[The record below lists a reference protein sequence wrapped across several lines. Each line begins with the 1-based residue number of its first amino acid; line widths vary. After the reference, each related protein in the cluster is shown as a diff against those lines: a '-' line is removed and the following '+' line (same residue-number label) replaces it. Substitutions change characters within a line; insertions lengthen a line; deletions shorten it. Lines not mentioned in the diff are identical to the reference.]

1 MNLKQKTVSGL
12 AWAFSQQ
19 FGVQGI
25 NFLVSIV
32 LARLLMPEE
41 FGLIGMIS
49 VFVALGTTLA
59 DSGLTSSLIRTQD
72 ADQRDFSTVFFMN
85 LIGSMLIYG
94 VLYLSAPLIATF
106 FNQEILI
113 PITRIYCLS
122 FIIGAF
128 SAVQNT
134 ILTIKMDFKTQMTI
148 TIPSLIIGSTVGL
161 AMAFKGYGVWS
172 LVYMNLTQSFLSSLQ
187 LWIRARWRPSL
198 IFDFERLK
206 YHFNFGYKMTLAGIL
221 ETFYKNIYQIII
233 GRYFSAAQLGYYT
246 RAESLKQLPVK
257 NISTA
262 LNKVTYPMFSRIQN
276 DDVKLKS
283 LYKRLMQQVLFWIAP
298 TMVVSAVL
306 AEPLF
311 RFLLTEKWLP
321 AVPYFQILC
330 YVGVMYPLHSYNLN
344 ILKVKGR
351 SDLFLKLEI
360 IKKILITI
368 GLFVAVPFGISGL
381 LWMQVVLSS
390 LSYLINTYYSGK
402 LIGYTA
408 WDQIKDIS
416 PILGLAVFAGAFTY
430 LVNAQLPKTLNF
442 DFPRL
447 LIGFSLGMVF
457 YLLSSY
463 FGKINALRDFKHL
476 VLKKWYQ

>member
-12 AWAFSQQ
+12 AWTFSQQ

-25 NFLVSIV
+25 NFLVSVV

-49 VFVALGTTLA
+49 VFVALGTTLV
-59 DSGLTSSLIRTQD
+59 DSGLTSSLIRTPD
-72 ADQRDFSTVFFMN
+72 SYQRDFSTVFFMN
-85 LIGSMLIYG
+85 LLGSVLIYG
-94 VLYLSAPLIATF
+94 ILYLSAPLIAMF

-148 TIPSLIIGSTVGL
+148 TIPSLVVGSIVGL
-161 AMAFKGYGVWS
+161 VMAFKGYGVWS
-172 LVYMNLTQSFLSSLQ
+172 LVYMNLTQSFLSSVQ
-187 LWIRARWRPSL
+187 LWIRAKWRPSL
-198 IFDFERLK
+198 VFDFERLK

-221 ETFYKNIYQIII
+221 DTFYKNIYQIII
-233 GRYFSAAQLGYYT
+233 GRYFSAVQLGYYS

-311 RFLLTEKWLP
+311 RFLLTDKWLP

-330 YVGVMYPLHSYNLN
+330 YVGIMYPLHSYNLN

-360 IKKILITI
+360 IKKVMITI
-368 GLFVAVPFGISGL
+368 SLFVAVPFGIMGL
-381 LWMQVVLSS
+381 LWMQVILSNVS
-390 LSYLINTYYSGK
+390 FLINTYYSGK

-416 PILGLAVFAGAFTY
+416 PILGLAVFAGAFTH
-430 LVNAQLPKTLNF
+430 LLNSLLPDVISF

-447 LIGFSLGMVF
+447 LIAFPLGMLF
-457 YLLSSY
+457 YLLWSY
-463 FGKINALRDFKHL
+463 LGKIDAFIDFKYL
-476 VLKKWYQ
+476 VLKR